1 MVKHLII
8 LQSQRARRMWKQ
20 FFFIILTVLKLVNKF
35 LQSDRFNLQ
44 PQIKINDLL
53 LS

>member
-1 MVKHLII
+1 MVKHLTI
-8 LQSQRARRMWKQ
+8 LQSQTAQRMWKQ
-20 FFFIILTVLKLVNKF
+20 IFFITLTELKLVNKF
-35 LQSDRFNLQ
+35 LQSGRFNLQ